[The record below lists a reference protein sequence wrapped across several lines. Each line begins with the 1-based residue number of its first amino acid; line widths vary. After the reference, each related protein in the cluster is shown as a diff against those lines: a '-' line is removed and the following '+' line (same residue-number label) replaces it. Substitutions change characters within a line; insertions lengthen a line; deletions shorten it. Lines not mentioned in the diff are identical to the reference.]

1 MAAPKIQIGCH
12 PEAVVQEKGNA
23 MLARVLTDAIKQI
36 ERYQA
41 EMPEIYGGFTKE
53 IDKVKADMKALE
65 ERIPKYRK
73 GPV

>member
-1 MAAPKIQIGCH
+1 MIDLHRIWI
-12 PEAVVQEKGNA
+12 VVSGRYA
-23 MLARVLTDAIKQI
+23 MLASVLTDTIKQI
-36 ERYQA
+36 ERFQA

-53 IDKVKADMKALE
+53 IDKVKADMKTLA

>member
-1 MAAPKIQIGCH
+1 
-12 PEAVVQEKGNA
+12 
-23 MLARVLTDAIKQI
+23 MLASVLTDAIKQI

-41 EMPEIYGGFTKE
+41 EMPEIYDGFKNE
-53 IDKVKADMKALE
+53 IEKVKGDMKTLA